1 MLSKDIDCVELMW
14 NSDHAVRACYSAQCT
29 RDTEM
34 RWLVGDGV
42 RDLIR
47 SNELGTARDDSPVH
61 DRILK
66 PEKPALRVFLAI
78 FLSLT
83 RKVLT

>member
-1 MLSKDIDCVELMW
+1 MLSKDIGYAELIW
-14 NSDHAVRACYSAQCT
+14 KSDHAVRACYSAQCT

-34 RWLVGDGV
+34 HWLGGDGV

-47 SNELGTARDDSPVH
+47 SNEPGAARDDNPVH
-61 DRILK
+61 DKILNR
-66 PEKPALRVFLAI
+66 KPALLVFLAI